1 MQKLYCYVDESGQDT
16 EGRIFLV
23 SVVITEKEREGIQ
36 DFLIKIE
43 QETGKH
49 LLKWQK
55 TDFDIRN
62 DYLLRV
68 FRFNLLKHS
77 IFFSKYES
85 KAYVD
90 LTILTVAKAIYQRAQ
105 GDYKATILV
114 NGLNEKGI
122 HKFSNGLR
130 KLKIRI
136 RKVRRIKDR
145 SDPLIRLAD
154 AMAGF
159 LRDYK
164 EGQDYAKKFF
174 QQAVENQIVKEV

>member
-1 MQKLYCYVDESGQDT
+1 MRKLYCYVDESGQDT
-16 EGRIFLV
+16 KGRIFLV
-23 SVVITEKEREGIQ
+23 SVVITEKERNEIS

-43 QETGKH
+43 KETGKH

-62 DYLLRV
+62 DYLLRIL
-68 FRFNLLKHS
+68 RCNLLKHS

-114 NGLNEKGI
+114 DGLNKKGT
-122 HKFSNGLR
+122 HKFASGLR
-130 KLKIRI
+130 KLKIRV
-136 RKVRRIKDR
+136 RKVRGIKDQ

-164 EGQDYAKKFF
+164 EKQNYAKKFF
-174 QQAVENQIVKEV
+174 EQAVENQIIKEV